1 MTVDLE
7 EVHLNLSLK
16 SHVSQETSPLAVEDT
31 FIGPAIPA
39 HVVSNNDSSQV
50 IVDDTSSQVIVDNTS
65 SQVIVD
71 NTSQV
76 IDNSSVRVNPYIIR
90 SMSSVLAPDRNTSS
104 PQANSLSNESSSLRE
119 KSASPLKPPF
129 SPVDEVPSKG
139 VPAPVTAPSKGVPAP
154 ATAPSKGVPAPA
166 TAPSKGV
173 PAPATAPSKGVPAPA
188 TAPSKGVPA
197 PAKKRRIRD
206 VTKTRRFQN
215 SLSFLLGSITDDS
228 KGTLATNNNNDE
240 NSVNNSNEMDCSNS
254 VSVPNN
260 TSFKKRILP
269 ENFTV
274 HQKDKAPTP
283 EKTPQQ
289 VKKAPA
295 PESVHTTKRPCPHK
309 FTQPTLTKT
318 TSKLFSSTP
327 NNYLKGCKWS
337 PDGLALL
344 TCSRDKIV
352 RIFNIPDITTTV
364 EQHPTAQH
372 SAANVPYDVEW
383 NPEIDHLSAGNCNF
397 AVSCKDS
404 PVQLVNAFTGATLA
418 SFTAFNQVSSINKPA
433 KTQRFFKTFI
443 QKLILLNYYYLL
455 ITTWSVKPQ
464 ITNTPSTA
472 GGSSDISF
480 LCVLPIT

>member
-31 FIGPAIPA
+31 FIGSAIPA

-50 IVDDTSSQVIVDNTS
+50 IVDNTSSEVIVDNTS
-65 SQVIVD
+65 SQDIVD

-139 VPAPVTAPSKGVPAP
+139 LPALV
-154 ATAPSKGVPAPA
+154 
-166 TAPSKGV
+166 
-173 PAPATAPSKGVPAPA
+173 TAPSKGVPAPA

-254 VSVPNN
+254 VSVPNT

-269 ENFTV
+269 EDFTV

-289 VKKAPA
+289 VTKAPA

-327 NNYLKGCKWS
+327 NNYLKGCKW
-337 PDGLALL
+337 
-344 TCSRDKIV
+344 
-352 RIFNIPDITTTV
+352 
-364 EQHPTAQH
+364 
-372 SAANVPYDVEW
+372 
-383 NPEIDHLSAGNCNF
+383 
-397 AVSCKDS
+397 
-404 PVQLVNAFTGATLA
+404 
-418 SFTAFNQVSSINKPA
+418 
-433 KTQRFFKTFI
+433 
-443 QKLILLNYYYLL
+443 
-455 ITTWSVKPQ
+455 
-464 ITNTPSTA
+464 
-472 GGSSDISF
+472 
-480 LCVLPIT
+480 

>member
-50 IVDDTSSQVIVDNTS
+50 IVDNTSQVIVDNTS
-65 SQVIVD
+65 SQVIV
-71 NTSQV
+71 
-76 IDNSSVRVNPYIIR
+76 DNSSVRVNPYIIR

-104 PQANSLSNESSSLRE
+104 PQANSLSNESSCLRE

-129 SPVDEVPSKG
+129 SPVDEV
-139 VPAPVTAPSKGVPAP
+139 
-154 ATAPSKGVPAPA
+154 
-166 TAPSKGV
+166 
-173 PAPATAPSKGVPAPA
+173 PSKGVPAPA

-228 KGTLATNNNNDE
+228 KGTLATNNNNDG

-289 VKKAPA
+289 VTKAPA

-433 KTQRFFKTFI
+433 KTQRFFNTFI